1 MYNLRMAARRPSRK
15 AAKARKRRRRSKGNK
30 KYELICDYG
39 ADIPNIEHAYI
50 NVDANPNI
58 GDSMNG
64 DITIASLPDAEP
76 GDDGDFSIAVLY
88 ANESKILYASAL
100 RLMSDCKPY
109 LSHTQSMKT
118 KYPSLANVLA
128 AFNESEAKKASPQ
141 DDLKNDVCDLCS
153 FVCFMLV
160 C

>member
-15 AAKARKRRRRSKGNK
+15 AAKARKRCRRNKGNK

-39 ADIPNIEHAYI
+39 ADIPNIEDAYI

-58 GDSMNG
+58 GDV
-64 DITIASLPDAEP
+64 TIASLPDADP

-109 LSHTQSMKT
+109 LSHIQSMKT

-128 AFNESEAKKASPQ
+128 AFNESEAKKTSPQ
-141 DDLKNDVCDLCS
+141 DDLKNDVCDLCL